1 MKRILFIATLLVSV
15 AGCMKDTNVNPEE
28 KVPLSLTPS
37 ISIEATKALIDYTNI
52 ESQQIGIHVSNASGD
67 ALYDNQAGN
76 NNISLSFGTS
86 WNLGNTVYLSA
97 SKAKIFAYSPY
108 SATAGDLTGTGAT
121 TERLLDIP
129 ASQIMNNQTDYLWAA
144 QDKTTPA
151 GSTDISNENASVEL
165 KLNHSLAQ
173 VAFVVWKENFFGE
186 GVISQITITDNTIPS
201 NLKINKA
208 APNDLKMKLADGTIT
223 GGQSSQTLAVTCIGS
238 TISLNSDPETTDPVT
253 LNNLVNAYVLLVPAT
268 IDDKSKI
275 QFTFKIDSKDYI
287 VSLAG
292 ATQIS
297 FAQGNQYIYSVKL
310 SGTALNITGVT
321 VTEWNRNY
329 GGPIIIK

>member
-1 MKRILFIATLLVSV
+1 MKRILFIATLLASV

-37 ISIEATKALIDYTNI
+37 ISIGATKALIDNANI
-52 ESQQIGIHVSNASGD
+52 QSQQIGIHVSNAAGD

-76 NNISLSFGTS
+76 NNISLSYGTS

-108 SATAGDLTGTGAT
+108 SATTGDLTGTGAT

-129 ASQIMNNQTDYLWAA
+129 ASQIMDNQTDYLWAA
-144 QDKTTPA
+144 QDKTTPV

-165 KLNHSLAQ
+165 KLSHSLAQ
-173 VAFVVWKENFFGE
+173 VAFVVWKDNFFGE
-186 GVISQITITDNTIPS
+186 GVISQITITDNTTTP

-208 APNDLKMKLADGTIT
+208 GSNDLKMKLADGTIT
-223 GGQSSQTLAVTCIGS
+223 GGEASS
-238 TISLNSDPETTDPVT
+238 TITVTNIGNTINLTTDPGDKPDDLKT
-253 LNNLVNAYVLLVPAT
+253 KVNAYILLVPTVIA
-268 IDDKSKI
+268 DKTKI

-292 ATQIS
+292 ATPIS

-310 SGTALNITGVT
+310 SGTALSITGVT